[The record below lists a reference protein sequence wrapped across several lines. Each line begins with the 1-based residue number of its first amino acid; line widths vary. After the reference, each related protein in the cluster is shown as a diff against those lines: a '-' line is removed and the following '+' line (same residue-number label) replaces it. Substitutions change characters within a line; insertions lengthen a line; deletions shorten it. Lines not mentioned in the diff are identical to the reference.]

1 MDTVVVP
8 GALPHEF
15 GSRVKPAMEGQP
27 RVRLPSREPVSAV
40 SASQGLRPVDPLKKP
55 PAALDTVLG
64 VKLSTALRARIAV
77 AAKADGLSDSAWLRQ
92 RALDRLGM
100 ESAVDAASGRR
111 PRIPPAELEALAGV
125 VREIG
130 ALHGP
135 ASLGKAGEVLAGLD
149 KIRAVLI
156 PICVNLGRGA

>member
-1 MDTVVVP
+1 MDP
-8 GALPHEF
+8 GKAPPI
-15 GSRVKPAMEGQP
+15 RP
-27 RVRLPSREPVSAV
+27 LPS
-40 SASQGLRPVDPLKKP
+40 
-55 PAALDTVLG
+55 VLG
-64 VKLSTALRARIAV
+64 VKLSHDLRARIAG
-77 AAKADGLSDSAWLRQ
+77 AARTDGVTDSAWLRL
-92 RALDRLGM
+92 RALDALGM

-135 ASLGKAGEVLAGLD
+135 ASLGKAAEVLEGLD
-149 KIRAVLI
+149 RVRAVLI

>member
-15 GSRVKPAMEGQP
+15 GSRVKPAMEGQ
-27 RVRLPSREPVSAV
+27 RGPSSAPLQGA
-40 SASQGLRPVDPLKKP
+40 ASQGLRPVDPLKRP

-77 AAKADGLSDSAWLRQ
+77 AAKADGVTDSAWLRL
-92 RALDRLGM
+92 RALDALGM
-100 ESAVDAASGRR
+100 ESAVDAASGPR

-135 ASLGKAGEVLAGLD
+135 ASLGKADEVLAGLD
-149 KIRAVLI
+149 RVRAVLI
-156 PICVNLGRGA
+156 PICVNLGRSA